1 MENHPSFLTY
11 LVQAIEQ
18 YRADRQSKVAPEPG
32 PTSKRSQRLVRWVLP
47 NGGTLLI
54 VLALLMTQSLWARPF
69 AALNAPGPSA
79 TTVNYQGRLANNAGT
94 PLDGTY
100 GMSFALY
107 DSAAGGTLIWGPE
120 PHTAVPVSEGL
131 FSVGLGTQTSGG
143 IPTTVWNGDRYLEIT
158 VGGETLSPREL
169 IRSVPI
175 AGMAL
180 TVPDGA
186 IGTTQIANGAI
197 GANQIADGAIGTNQ
211 VADGAIGTNQVAEG
225 AVTAVKLA
233 DRAVTSRKLD
243 LDSGSLSGSS
253 IALSSTRQDI
263 PGLATTITADADLT
277 VIAYATF
284 DFVTDASTTA
294 VGELWVDGSMRG
306 RQAIQNN
313 GRGTVAQTYHFSI
326 TPGTHTLQLR
336 AYKVGTGT
344 ANVKDHSTLTWFVI
358 Q

>member
-1 MENHPSFLTY
+1 MANHPSFLTY

-18 YRADRQSKVAPEPG
+18 YRADRQPEVAPEPD

-79 TTVNYQGRLANNAGT
+79 TTVNYQGRLADSAGA

-107 DSAAGGTLIWGPE
+107 DAATDGTLIWGPE

-131 FSVGLGTQTSGG
+131 FSVGLGSQTSGG

-158 VGGETLSPREL
+158 VGGETLNPREL

-186 IGTTQIANGAI
+186 IGTAQIANGAI
-197 GANQIADGAIGTNQ
+197 RANQIADGA
-211 VADGAIGTNQVAEG
+211 
-225 AVTAVKLA
+225 VTSAKLA

-243 LDSGSLSGSS
+243 LDSGGLSGSS

-306 RQAIQNN
+306 RCQATIRN
-313 GRGTVAQTYHFSI
+313 
-326 TPGTHTLQLR
+326 
-336 AYKVGTGT
+336 
-344 ANVKDHSTLTWFVI
+344 
-358 Q
+358 